1 MASATI
7 EYFVAR
13 FTATE
18 EETVD
23 PYEPAETVEE
33 ATEEEEGGS
42 E

>member
-1 MASATI
+1 MASI

-13 FTATE
+13 FTAIE

-23 PYEPAETVEE
+23 PYEEEEEEE
-33 ATEEEEGGS
+33 ATEEQEGGS